1 MAVRL
6 QLRRGSAAQWSA
18 ANPLLAEGEMAV
30 ELDTGK
36 FKVGDGIRTWNQ
48 LDYTTNFGDQDVR
61 NAVIN
66 FLTTSTGAVS
76 WLFNTGTNQ
85 LSSSVALSALSDVY
99 IMTNPEDGSLLV
111 FDNNIN
117 KWVASTDMSKQNLD
131 GGYY

>member
-6 QLRRGSAAQWSA
+6 QLRRGTAAQWSA

-36 FKVGDGIRTWNQ
+36 FKVGDGIRNWNQ

>member
-76 WLFNTGTNQ
+76 WLYNTGTNQ
-85 LSSSVALSALSDVY
+85 LSSSVALSSLSDVY